1 MPEYEIRKW
10 KVVAVKKR
18 KSVKIP
24 SRSIHSSV
32 LISFAVFRASNR
44 VFHPFHSGLYS
55 KCRLHVHSQNCIQRE
70 RERREYDAFLAIDVH
85 GDVLDSSR
93 EIKLRNERRS
103 LEKIIFFFCFPL
115 SFVSITRENSTFS
128 RSKETRIYTMGIRIH
143 EKKPLKIFL
152 PNAFD
157 AHFHFHDIHSA
168 EARTFRCRVRSA
180 HARSVT

>member
-18 KSVKIP
+18 RSVKIP

-44 VFHPFHSGLYS
+44 VFHPFHRDYIRSVGCMFIPRIAY
-55 KCRLHVHSQNCIQRE
+55 RE
-70 RERREYDAFLAIDVH
+70 RQKREYDAFLAIDVH

-103 LEKIIFFFCFPL
+103 LEKIIFFFLFPSL
-115 SFVSITRENSTFS
+115 FCLDHQREFNVQSFKGNAYIHDGYTCTRKKT
-128 RSKETRIYTMGIRIH
+128 SKNLLTER
-143 EKKPLKIFL
+143 
-152 PNAFD
+152 
-157 AHFHFHDIHSA
+157 
-168 EARTFRCRVRSA
+168 FRCAFSF
-180 HARSVT
+180 S

>member
-18 KSVKIP
+18 RSVKIP

-44 VFHPFHSGLYS
+44 VFHPFHRDYIRSVGCMFIPRIAY
-55 KCRLHVHSQNCIQRE
+55 RE
-70 RERREYDAFLAIDVH
+70 RQKREYDAFLAIDVH

>member
-70 RERREYDAFLAIDVH
+70 IEKRIRCISSDRRPRRRPRFFARDKVKERASFARE
-85 GDVLDSSR
+85 
-93 EIKLRNERRS
+93 NN
-103 LEKIIFFFCFPL
+103 FFF
-115 SFVSITRENSTFS
+115 FVSLSLLS
-128 RSKETRIYTMGIRIH
+128 RSPERIQRLVVQRKRVYTRWVYVYT
-143 EKKPLKIFL
+143 KKNL
-152 PNAFD
+152 
-157 AHFHFHDIHSA
+157 
-168 EARTFRCRVRSA
+168 
-180 HARSVT
+180 